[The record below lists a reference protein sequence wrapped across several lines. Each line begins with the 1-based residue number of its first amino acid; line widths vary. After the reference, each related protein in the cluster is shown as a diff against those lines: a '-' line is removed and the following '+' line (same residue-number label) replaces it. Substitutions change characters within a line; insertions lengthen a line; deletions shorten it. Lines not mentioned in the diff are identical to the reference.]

1 MRDMTTGRA
10 YTHLWKYALPLLLG
24 NWLQLA
30 YNAIDSII
38 AGRFIG
44 PEALAAE
51 GIAGPVM
58 NLVILGVSGM
68 CIGSGVLMSEAFGA
82 KDLDKLKAT
91 LAMTLSL
98 GVISALVISTFGF
111 IFSANITNLLQVPSE
126 IKEITASYLAITFLG
141 TPFTFIYNTL
151 AAGLKSA
158 GDTKSPLK
166 FLAFSAILNALLDVI
181 FIGFLG
187 FGIICSATTTV
198 VAEGVS
204 AILAIYHICFK
215 EKAICP
221 DISSFKFDKQRI
233 KKIFAYGAPSALQ
246 QAIQPIC
253 KVLIQGRVN
262 MLGVSS
268 IAAYNAATKL
278 DDFACIPEQG
288 IGSAISTYEAQ
299 NRGANK
305 KDRLLKG
312 LKSGLLLEAI
322 YGAII
327 LVFTY
332 LFRKPIIS
340 MFVTGE
346 SAESV
351 IALGT
356 QYLGYMAFFYILPGL
371 TNGMQG
377 FFRGMGKMKLS
388 ALNTFIQASIRTV
401 ATFILAPIFGISGIA
416 FSCAIGWG
424 VMLIFM
430 IFKCY
435 FLCKKESLL
444 TIN

>member
-1 MRDMTTGRA
+1 MRDMTTGNP
-10 YTHLWKYALPLLLG
+10 YTHLIKYALPLLLG

-68 CIGSGVLMSEAFGA
+68 CIGSSVLMSEAFGA
-82 KDLDKLKAT
+82 KDFDRFKST
-91 LAMTLSL
+91 LATTLSL
-98 GVISALVISTFGF
+98 GVISAIIISTLGF
-111 IFSANITNLLQVPSE
+111 SFSSLITTLLKVPSQ
-126 IKEITASYLAITFLG
+126 IKEITTKYLAITFLG

-158 GDTKSPLK
+158 GDSKTPLK
-166 FLAFSAILNALLDVI
+166 FLAFSAILNALLDII

-198 VAEGVS
+198 VAEAVS
-204 AILAIYHICFK
+204 ALLAIYQVVIK

-221 DISSFKFDKQRI
+221 SKESFRYDKDRL
-233 KKIFAYGAPSALQ
+233 KKIFSYGAPAALQ

-253 KVLIQGRVN
+253 KVLIQGQVN
-262 MLGVSS
+262 LLGVDS
-268 IAAYNAATKL
+268 IAAYNAVTKV
-278 DDFACIPEQG
+278 DAFACIPEQG
-288 IGSAISTYEAQ
+288 IGAAISTYTAQ
-299 NRGANK
+299 NRGAK
-305 KDRLLKG
+305 KKERLFIG
-312 LKSGLLLEAI
+312 LKSGIALELC

-327 LVFTY
+327 MVVSY
-332 LFRKPIIS
+332 LLRKPIIS
-340 MFVTGE
+340 LFVSNTDSGNVVTIG
-346 SAESV
+346 A
-351 IALGT
+351 T
-356 QYLGYMAFFYILPGL
+356 YLSYMAFFYILPGL
-371 TNGMQG
+371 TNGLQG

-388 ALNTFIQASIRTV
+388 VVNTFIQASIRTLMS
-401 ATFILAPIFGISGIA
+401 FILTPIYGIKAIA
-416 FSCAIGWG
+416 ISCAIGWT

-430 IFKCY
+430 IIKCY
-435 FLCKKESLL
+435 FLCKKENLS
-444 TIN
+444 